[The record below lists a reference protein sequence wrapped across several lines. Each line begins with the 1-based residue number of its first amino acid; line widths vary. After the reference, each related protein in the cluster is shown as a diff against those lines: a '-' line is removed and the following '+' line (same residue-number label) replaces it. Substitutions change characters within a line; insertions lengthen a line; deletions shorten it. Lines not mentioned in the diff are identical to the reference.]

1 MKKGCLSLWT
11 LSYILDGIDSSYILC
26 WMSLMSPISA
36 WQIQFRCSTP
46 SHWSTVSNVN
56 EEIYTVDNL
65 ASSSTIVFVVRA
77 QNHHGLS
84 PPSPMS
90 KVSETNELQNI
101 GYFIQIL
108 QIYPTLQCSGTH
120 IYVNFAFW
128 KKMLIYPMKIWIN
141 ILNSSEQEY

>member
-1 MKKGCLSLWT
+1 MKKAFSFCIFQLDYYSL
-11 LSYILDGIDSSYILC
+11 D
-26 WMSLMSPISA
+26 A
-36 WQIQFRCSTP
+36 P

-90 KVSETNELQNI
+90 KVSEKNELQIVFFPNLADIPNNI
-101 GYFIQIL
+101 VLNGMETSKNLSYTKF
-108 QIYPTLQCSGTH
+108 PHG
-120 IYVNFAFW
+120 
-128 KKMLIYPMKIWIN
+128 KKV
-141 ILNSSEQEY
+141 

>member
-1 MKKGCLSLWT
+1 MLQWLGVSKQALNYVSFFGQNWTIIKCLKWVGNSENANTLDRKFVVYTFSFRIFQLDYYSL
-11 LSYILDGIDSSYILC
+11 D
-26 WMSLMSPISA
+26 A
-36 WQIQFRCSTP
+36 P

-90 KVSETNELQNI
+90 KVSETNELQI
-101 GYFIQIL
+101 VDYFFQVL
-108 QIYPTLQCSGTH
+108 QKSPKICTLWS
-120 IYVNFAFW
+120 
-128 KKMLIYPMKIWIN
+128 L
-141 ILNSSEQEY
+141 L